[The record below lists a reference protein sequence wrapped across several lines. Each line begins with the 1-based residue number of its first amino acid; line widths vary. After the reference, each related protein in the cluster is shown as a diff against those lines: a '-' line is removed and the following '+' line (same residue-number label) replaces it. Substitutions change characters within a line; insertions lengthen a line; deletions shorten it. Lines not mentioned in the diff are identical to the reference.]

1 MLKRF
6 FLASFFIAISLVT
19 LLFSRVGEAQRA
31 SGKTPDKPIFG
42 QAVAFA
48 VSDAARDLP
57 NAHGLVTDEE
67 AKGGEGREK
76 NELNAREI
84 KAVQAGMSKL
94 AKLDAALQGA
104 KLIQSAAPSAPSLT
118 FDGLADA
125 DNDTLI
131 GGRVAPS
138 DENVDVG
145 PNDLVQTI
153 NDGFRVWDKN
163 GNPKIAAKLISS
175 LFAKMGGICANTDNG
190 DPVILYDRMADRWFI
205 TQFAFLD
212 SQAPPFHQCVAV
224 SQNGDPSGAYF
235 TYDFIT
241 PGANFPDYG
250 KFGVW
255 PDAYYMTVNQF
266 MEPGDNFNGVGMYAL
281 DRQKMLVGDPTAGF
295 IYFDL
300 DLPSHPEGVNSTL
313 PSDQDGLEAP
323 PVGAPN
329 VFANLISDEFEGPP
343 FNMDALRIF
352 YFHADFQT
360 PANSTFIE
368 QASIPVAAYDPRS
381 APGRSDVKEPPPA
394 VGADSLDSIEY
405 HLMNRLQYR
414 NRGGIET
421 LVAATT
427 VNVSGVD
434 PSTSRTN
441 YQAGVRYFQLQK
453 GSPGAPYALYDNAT
467 FSPDAGNPATGLNR
481 WLPSAAIDHEGNMAV
496 SYSTSSTTVFPSIA
510 YAGRDFNALGGLTG
524 EQTLFTGAGSQL
536 GSANRWGD
544 YQSMS
549 VDPTD
554 DCTFWTTNQ
563 YYSTSGQFDWR
574 TRIGRFKFATCQ
586 APAQGKLSGTVTACN
601 SGVPISQA
609 VVQLSNGFS
618 STTMADGTYS
628 VVVAPGTYTVTV
640 SDGNRHCNSAGPFT
654 VAITDGNTT
663 SLNTC
668 LGGIANPIVD
678 PSDPT
683 LEVISGGNGNG
694 VIDENECNNLN
705 VTVNNFGCAPATSVS
720 AVLST
725 STAGVTI
732 TQPNSPY
739 PNMAIDASGT
749 NSVPFKIST
758 APGFACGTKID
769 FTLTVNFNGGSQ
781 VSQFSLPTCTESQ
794 PNVVVSGSI
803 DPSDPKTPSFRLGR
817 TGVVSSCGIAKA
829 CPGPLTAGPKSYD
842 QYSFVN
848 GPIAA
853 CVTVTLNTP
862 SNGANILGS
871 TYLTSFDPANL
882 CTNYLGDP
890 GGSASGPVSWQVD
903 VAGNA
908 TLIVVV
914 METASGQPSTPYS
927 VTVSGLASPPVDG
940 GGVCKVTPSLSTT
953 ASGGTP
959 AGATISDTAHLSGSL
974 SATGTITFQLF
985 GPNNA
990 TCGGTPIF
998 TSTKPVS
1005 GNGDYVSDPF
1015 TTSSSSPGTY
1025 RWIAS
1030 YSGDVSNQAVNGT
1043 CNAANESVVV
1053 GPPAT
1058 SVTGNG
1064 NIELEEG
1071 TGHFD
1076 LNVFPGK
1083 KGQPTGNLDYSD
1095 SELGFTMSSTKITGL
1110 TINGNHAT
1118 ITGIGKIGKRMKVNF
1133 TINVTDVPSPGV
1145 DTFSISLS
1153 NGYFASGDLENG
1165 NITIH

>member
-1 MLKRF
+1 MMLKRYTLAAF
-6 FLASFFIAISLVT
+6 FVAIALFT
-19 LLFSRVGEAQRA
+19 LFLSRVGEAQRA
-31 SGKTPDKPIFG
+31 SGKTVAKPVFA
-42 QAVAFA
+42 QAVGFA
-48 VSDAARDLP
+48 VSDAVRDLP

-67 AKGGEGREK
+67 AKGSEGREK

-84 KAVQAGMSKL
+84 KAVQAGASKI

-104 KLIQSAAPSAPSLT
+104 KLIQSAAPTAPSLT
-118 FDGLADA
+118 FDGISDA

-145 PNDLVQTI
+145 PNDVVQAV

-163 GNPKIAAKLISS
+163 GNPKIDAKLISS
-175 LFAKMGGICANTDNG
+175 LFARLGGICANTDNG
-190 DPVILYDRMADRWFI
+190 DPVILYDRMANRWFI

-224 SQNGDPSGAYF
+224 SQNGDPTGVYF
-235 TYDFIT
+235 TYDFVT

-255 PDAYYMTVNQF
+255 PDGYYMTVNQF

-323 PVGAPN
+323 PPGAPN

-343 FNMDALRIF
+343 FNVDALRLF

-368 QASIPVAAYDPRS
+368 QTPIPVAAYDPRS
-381 APGRSDVKEPPPA
+381 PSGRADVKEPPPA
-394 VGADSLDSIEY
+394 AGADALDSIEY

-414 NRGGIET
+414 NRGGTET

-427 VNVSGVD
+427 VNVSGVT
-434 PSTSRTN
+434 PNPNTN

-453 GSPGAPYALYDNAT
+453 SSPGASYALYDNAT

-481 WLPSAAIDHEGNMAV
+481 WLPSAAIDHQGNLAV
-496 SYSTSSTTVFPSIA
+496 SYSVSSTTVFPSIM

-524 EQTLFTGAGSQL
+524 EQTLFTGAASQL
-536 GSANRWGD
+536 GSGNRWGD

-549 VDPTD
+549 VDPSD

-563 YYSTSGQFDWR
+563 YYSANGQFDWR

-586 APAQGKLSGTVTACN
+586 APAQGTLSGTITACN
-601 SGVPISQA
+601 SGVPVSGAI
-609 VVQLSNGFS
+609 VQLSSGFS
-618 STTMADGTYS
+618 STTLADGTYS
-628 VVVAPGTYTVTV
+628 LVVAPGTYSVTV

-654 VAITDGNTT
+654 VSVTDGNTT
-663 SLNTC
+663 ALSTC

-678 PSDPT
+678 PTDPT
-683 LEVISGGNGNG
+683 LETVSGGNGNG
-694 VIDENECNNLN
+694 VIDADECNNLN
-705 VTVNNFGCAPATSVS
+705 VTVKNFGCAPATNVS

-732 TQPNSPY
+732 VQPNSPY
-739 PNMAIDASGT
+739 PTMAIDASGT
-749 NSVPFKIST
+749 NTVPFKIST
-758 APGFACGTKID
+758 APGFACGTNIQ

-781 VSQFSLPTCTESQ
+781 VSTFSLPTCTETQ
-794 PNVVVSGSI
+794 ADTTVNGSI

-817 TGVVSSCGIAKA
+817 NGVVSSCGIAKA
-829 CPGPLTAGPKSYD
+829 CPGPLTAGPKSFD

-848 GPIAA
+848 GPLPA
-853 CVTVTLNTP
+853 CVTITLNTP
-862 SNGANILGS
+862 ANGANILGS

-903 VAGNA
+903 APANA
-908 TLIVVV
+908 TIIVVV
-914 METASGQPSTPYS
+914 METASGQPATPYS

-940 GGVCKVTPSLSTT
+940 GGICKATPSLSTT
-953 ASGGTP
+953 ASGGGH
-959 AGATISDTAHLSGSL
+959 AGSAISDTAHLTGSF

-1005 GNGDYVSDPF
+1005 GDGDYVSDPF
-1015 TTSSSSPGTY
+1015 TTSASSPGTY

-1030 YSGDVSNQAVNGT
+1030 YSGDSSNSMVSGA
-1043 CNAANESVVV
+1043 CNDANESVVI
-1053 GPPAT
+1053 GAPGT
-1058 SVTGNG
+1058 SVTGSG
-1064 NIELEEG
+1064 TIQLEEG

-1076 LNVFPGK
+1076 LNAFFSK
-1083 KGQPTGNLDYSD
+1083 KGKPSGNADYTD
-1095 SELGFTMSSTKITGL
+1095 SELGFTMGSTKITGL

-1118 ITGIGKIGKRMKVNF
+1118 ITGTGKIGKKQKVSF
-1133 TINVTDVPSPGV
+1133 TIDVNDNPSPGV

-1153 NGYFASGDLENG
+1153 NGYTASGDLSGG
-1165 NITIH
+1165 NIVIR